1 MIETVTVELTRDN
14 LIILIQYCR
23 PISTV
28 HNLDSNPLISKYG
41 RYKFDKWFWHDY
53 IYELNINELKEILDE
68 LKLLEVI

>member
-14 LIILIQYCR
+14 LIILIQNYI

-28 HNLDSNPLISKYG
+28 HNLDSNKLISKYG
-41 RYKFDKWFWHDY
+41 RYFLDEWSWY
-53 IYELNINELKEILDE
+53 NNIYELNINELKEILDE